1 MNNIKVVTIC
11 GSMKFEDEMIKVAT
25 DLEIKYGWCVLQCVY
40 NFNNISLSKNDMD
53 KIKKAHYKRISI
65 SDAIYVLNING
76 YIGQAVTD
84 EIIFAKKLN
93 KQIIYHEKLMD

>member
-1 MNNIKVVTIC
+1 MDNIKIVTIC
-11 GSMKFEDEMIKVAT
+11 GSMKFENEMIKIAT
-25 DLEIKYGWCVLQCVY
+25 VLELKYGWCVLQCVY
-40 NFNNISLSKNDMD
+40 NFDNITISKKDME

-84 EIIFAKKLN
+84 EIAFAKKLN
-93 KQIIYHEKLMD
+93 KQIIYHEKLTD